1 MKFLYM
7 VLASLTA
14 GFLVGRFYSPDF
26 GNAYEVMLYI
36 IIFLIGVDL
45 GLNFRVK
52 ELRKMGRKALTLP
65 VKTLLG
71 SILGG
76 VGVALL
82 MGIEP
87 KWGMTIGAGCGWYSL
102 TGPLIAQYSAV
113 YGAVGFLG
121 NLLREVLTVILY
133 PVIIRWIPPE
143 EAVSIGGAT
152 TMDTTLPIISRF
164 GGREVGLV
172 AFVHGFVLTAV
183 EPCLLT
189 LILCL

>member
-76 VGVALL
+76 IGVALL

-87 KWGMTIGAGCGWYSL
+87 KWGMAIGAGCGWYSL

-183 EPCLLT
+183 EPFLLP
-189 LILCL
+189 LILGL